1 MHDLA
6 LCARC
11 NEAQLRN
18 ASTDQRDTRAVWRTF
33 RQRTQ
38 KHQALNRFGKC
49 VCVVDDK
56 DQFAVW
62 RGEIGKEC

>member
-18 ASTDQRDTRAVWRTF
+18 TSTDQRNTRAIWRAL
-33 RQRTQ
+33 RKRTQ
-38 KHQALNRFGKC
+38 KC
-49 VCVVDDK
+49 
-56 DQFAVW
+56 
-62 RGEIGKEC
+62 